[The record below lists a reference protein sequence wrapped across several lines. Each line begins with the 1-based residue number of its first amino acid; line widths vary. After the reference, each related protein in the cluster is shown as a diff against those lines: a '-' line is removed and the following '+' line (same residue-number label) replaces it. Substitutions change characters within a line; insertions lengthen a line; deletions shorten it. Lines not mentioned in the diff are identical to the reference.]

1 MKKFV
6 NKFLAV
12 AVAFVTAVAMMPL
25 GSGSVAYAEES
36 PITENV
42 KYFSTTMYNFDQNT
56 FNTVTDTVN
65 GVVQQPNQSNFY
77 FIGEN
82 PNPTVSELDYV
93 KWQKG
98 RVNSGANT
106 DNGNYNV
113 LVQGIVK
120 DTLDSSG
127 NIQFNYKNAGVFAS
141 PQTKIAGRDV
151 YQNVQFPFVYTND
164 GYYTFDSENNHVH
177 SGKVDG
183 ETLNLYENSQI
194 IRNKG
199 TFFPFNEDSDTKADY
214 HFGMSMSV
222 PFYMN
227 EDGKLENGE
236 NMKFE
241 FSGDD
246 DVWVFINGKLVLD
259 LGGIHGAIGGSIDF
273 ATGEVKYT
281 HSSEKVYAIQGNSA
295 LTTKQEIQDKK
306 VNLYTNLGINKTDL
320 ASGENNLQIFYLER
334 GCSESN
340 CKIRFNL
347 LQKDTLEVSKTLGTK
362 TPYTESA
369 FQFQLLKKNDND
381 LYEPVSNKAYTLYN
395 GSSLVNGNYA
405 TDEDGKFNLQ
415 AGQRANFT
423 DNVPGDYKV
432 VELTGGYDTE
442 WKLTKENNQING
454 KVDGENAY
462 TIPIAKNELGG
473 ITKYTLNCVNYAE
486 VKLIDDT
493 IVLDYGKP
501 VQYNVRDN
509 DTSQS
514 KKSGI
519 SVYGIGESSLAKD
532 ETTAVGYTTLNTDV
546 ALNNGNIKINSDG
559 VVTYTPTR
567 YMSSVDK
574 ANYVVNYQVRENYQY
589 IDQYAY
595 ATVNVLPATSVYYE
609 DDFGTTGNT
618 DSEVSIVWGGKWD
631 PVYNDTTT
639 VEDQT
644 QSSKNDRYG
653 WDDSYK
659 DNLGYSNDSA
669 TKTDEKGAT
678 ATFTFTG
685 TGVDV
690 YSRTNGAVGLIRA
703 QLYSGKGVLK
713 EDGKTPKAA
722 IDIQYIDNISTSGD
736 YYQIPTLSFENL
748 DYGTYTVVITAGAM
762 GTGTAGTYYL
772 DGIRVYNPLQG
783 NATAEKAY
791 GDAEISESGAQYIK
805 LRDTLLENGFGS
817 IEEGK
822 TSVEG
827 SVFIDDINGD
837 SVTNG
842 TKADYEKYGPK
853 NEVYLAKGQAIAFEI
868 EGYEDA
874 VTKPNLFIGLKALNA
889 TTQVTFT
896 NGTGVSEESINSSS
910 DLYYRV
916 IPTSSGKVIIRNTGE
931 NLLSI
936 TKLRIT
942 NTNATVALVSSQSL
956 LSYAQEFDSLKVVEN
971 TDEDNS
977 SDNDNKDE
985 ILDKDDVDI
994 DNPSDDDNSQEIN
1007 NTIWNTILNYIKNWF
1022 KK

>member
-12 AVAFVTAVAMMPL
+12 AVAFVTAVAMMPF
-25 GSGSVAYAEES
+25 GSGNVAYAAES

-42 KYFSTTMYNFDQNT
+42 KYFSTTMYNFDQDT
-56 FNTVTDTVN
+56 FNTVTDN
-65 GVVQQPNQSNFY
+65 NYGEKKESNFY
-77 FIGEN
+77 FIGDN
-82 PNPTVSELDYV
+82 SNGNWNT
-93 KWQKG
+93 WQKG
-98 RVNSGANT
+98 RVNHGLNT
-106 DNGNYNV
+106 DNGNTDGKYNV

-120 DTLDSSG
+120 NTLDSSG

-164 GYYTFDSENNHVH
+164 GYYTFDSESNHVH

-183 ETLNLYENSQI
+183 ETLNLYKNGQI
-194 IRNKG
+194 IRDKG

-227 EDGKLENGE
+227 ENGTLENGQ

-259 LGGIHGAIGGSIDF
+259 LGGVHGAIGGNIDF
-273 ATGEVKYT
+273 ATGEIEYT
-281 HSSEKVYAIQGNSA
+281 HSSGKVYAIQGNSS
-295 LTTKQEIQDKK
+295 LSTKQEIQDKK
-306 VNLYTNLGINKTDL
+306 VKEDLYKNFGITRNEL

-362 TPYTESA
+362 TPYTDEK
-369 FQFQLLKKNDND
+369 FQFQLLKKNSNNE
-381 LYEPVSNKAYTLYN
+381 YEPVSEKVYTLYN
-395 GSSLVNGNYA
+395 GSSLVDGKYT
-405 TDEDGKFNLQ
+405 TDEYGNFNLQ

-423 DNVPGDYKV
+423 DNPSGDYRV
-432 VELTGGYDTE
+432 VEITDGYDTE
-442 WKLTKENNQING
+442 WTLTKENNPISG
-454 KVDGENAY
+454 KVDGQNAY
-462 TIPIAKNELGG
+462 NIPIAKNELGG

-501 VQYNVRDN
+501 VQYNVRNN

-514 KKSGI
+514 KKDGI

-559 VVTYTPTR
+559 FVTYTPTR

-574 ANYVVNYQVRENYQY
+574 ANYAVKYQVNNGKTDE
-589 IDQYAY
+589 YAY

-618 DSEVSIVWGGKWD
+618 DSEVSIVWGGSWG
-631 PVYNDTTT
+631 PVSNETPT
-639 VEDQT
+639 VEDKT
-644 QSSKNDRYG
+644 QSSTNDRYG

-690 YSRTNGAVGLIRA
+690 YSRTNGNVGLICA

-713 EDGKTPKAA
+713 EDEKTPKAA
-722 IDIQYIDNISTSGD
+722 IGIQYIDNISTSGD

-748 DYGTYTVVITAGAM
+748 NYGTYTVVITAGAM

-791 GDAEISESGAQYIK
+791 DEAGESNAQYIK
-805 LRDTLLENGFGS
+805 LRDTLLESGFGF
-817 IEEGK
+817 IEEGE
-822 TSVEG
+822 TSVKG
-827 SVFIDDINGD
+827 SVFIDNINGD
-837 SVTNG
+837 SVTDG
-842 TKADYEKYGPK
+842 TKDDYEKYGPK

-874 VTKPNLFIGLKALNA
+874 VTKPNLFIGLKALDA
-889 TTQVTFT
+889 ATQVTFT
-896 NGTGVSEESINSSS
+896 NGTDVSKEPINSSS

-916 IPTSSGKVIIRNTGE
+916 TPTSSGKVIIRNTGE

-971 TDEDNS
+971 TDKDDS

-994 DNPSDDDNSQEIN
+994 DNPSDNDNNQGTN
-1007 NTIWNTILNYIKNWF
+1007 NSIWNIILNYIKNWF